1 VVETVFSWPGLG
13 RLAFEAVLK
22 RDFSV
27 LLGILLLSS
36 FMVIIVSMLVDL
48 LQAWL
53 DPRIAAR

>member
-1 VVETVFSWPGLG
+1 
-13 RLAFEAVLK
+13 VLK

-36 FMVIIVSMLVDL
+36 FMVIAVNMLVDL

-53 DPRIAAR
+53 DPRIEAS